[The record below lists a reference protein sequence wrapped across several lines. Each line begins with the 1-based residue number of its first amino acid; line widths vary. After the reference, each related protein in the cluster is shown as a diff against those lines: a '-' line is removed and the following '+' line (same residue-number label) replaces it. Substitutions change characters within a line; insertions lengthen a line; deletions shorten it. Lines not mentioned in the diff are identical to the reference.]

1 MDSGDTTAKTTT
13 RKNTRKS
20 YDNYLDTLSL
30 FKKKLEKDAAQKEK
44 DYQQVNIQKTPVGNL
59 RSLPKIPVL

>member
-1 MDSGDTTAKTTT
+1 MDSGDSTAKTTT

-30 FKKKLEKDAAQKEK
+30 FKKKLEKEAA
-44 DYQQVNIQKTPVGNL
+44 
-59 RSLPKIPVL
+59 